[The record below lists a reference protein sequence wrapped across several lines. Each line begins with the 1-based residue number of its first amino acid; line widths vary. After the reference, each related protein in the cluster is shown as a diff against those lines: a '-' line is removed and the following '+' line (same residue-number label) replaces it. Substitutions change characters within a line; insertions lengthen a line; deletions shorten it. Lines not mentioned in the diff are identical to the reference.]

1 MFQDIYL
8 FNFNITMNTDLKN
21 FHKICH
27 FQLNFPVFPMKNL
40 LHYLFLLCD
49 YLKILMLKRFNNK
62 IAIFFLFAFL
72 LPIYRRINEKRFSL
86 KKNGE
91 EKENEKLKQKQKY
104 KDIYGLLGVTEIDIF
119 IAFSKTEYIS
129 KFSTNPCGKI
139 GGSW

>member
-1 MFQDIYL
+1 
-8 FNFNITMNTDLKN
+8 
-21 FHKICH
+21 
-27 FQLNFPVFPMKNL
+27 
-40 LHYLFLLCD
+40 
-49 YLKILMLKRFNNK
+49 MLKRFNNK